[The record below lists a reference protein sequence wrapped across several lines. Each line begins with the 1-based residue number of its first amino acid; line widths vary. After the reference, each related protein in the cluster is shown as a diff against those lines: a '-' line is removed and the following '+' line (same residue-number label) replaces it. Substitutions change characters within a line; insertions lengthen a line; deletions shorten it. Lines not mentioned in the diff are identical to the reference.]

1 MDIPRTGGADGV
13 IALAENKYG
22 KSRVRLVQV
31 KRRGDRHDFRE
42 WTVEILFAG
51 DFEACFVAGDNRNIL
66 PTDTMKNTVYSLARE
81 SSQTCM
87 EDFGQELVEFFLDH
101 NPQLSSVQIS
111 VSEKNWERVLV
122 EGKPHP
128 TTFVQSGGE
137 LQTSEISRGR
147 DGASSV
153 WSGLEN
159 LVIMKTAG
167 SEFSGFKKDSL
178 TTLPE
183 SSDRLLGTA
192 LRALWKYSTVD
203 VSFRTLRTSIRQIL
217 LGAFAAHQ
225 SKSVQHTLYAMG
237 EAVLQQI
244 PEVDEIELNMPN
256 RHCLLVDLSRFGQDN
271 PNEIFVPIEE
281 PHGSIEA
288 RIRRQD

>member
-1 MDIPRTGGADGV
+1 M

-66 PTDTMKNTVYSLARE
+66 PTDTMRNTVYSLARE

-137 LQTSEISRGR
+137 LQTSEIFRGR